1 MKGKLHKRLDRSW
14 AILYT
19 EQSPKSIIKE
29 PIKQIPLHPDDA
41 EYCMDIDDGNDIG
54 FEIITVGG
62 KDDLIGKEYARIL
75 PLDEYEYPLLQGTN
89 RLCDDIIAKRI
100 AENSTYGTDPMNHPL
115 MKEKSEMKNL
125 SPKEQAIEL
134 VAKYSRVLPMNQ
146 TTLLDHKNCALIAV
160 DKIINS
166 NPTSQLSDP
175 FLGNRTY
182 DNVNYWKD
190 VKKHIE
196 KL

>member
-1 MKGKLHKRLDRSW
+1 MKGKLK
-14 AILYT
+14 
-19 EQSPKSIIKE
+19 KSEGGWYIICIE
-29 PIKQIPLHPDDA
+29 EGDWETYYPLHKQDA
-41 EYCMDIDDGNDIG
+41 LYCLDADDGNEVRFQIV
-54 FEIITVGG
+54 TVGG
-62 KDDLIGKEYARIL
+62 KDDLIGKKFARIIS
-75 PLDEYEYPLLQGTN
+75 LDEYEYPLLQGTN
-89 RLCDDIIAKRI
+89 RLCDDIVAKRI
-100 AENSTYGTDPMNHPL
+100 AENSTYGIDPMNHPL
-115 MKEKSEMKNL
+115 MNEKSEMKNL

-134 VAKYSRVLPMNQ
+134 VAEYSRVLPMNQ

-160 DKIINS
+160 NKIINS

-190 VKKHIE
+190 VKKQIE

>member
-1 MKGKLHKRLDRSW
+1 MKGKLHKRLDKSW

-19 EQSPKSIIKE
+19 EQSPKSIFKE

-54 FEIITVGG
+54 FEIVTVGG
-62 KDDLIGKEYARIL
+62 KDDLIGKEYARII

-100 AENSTYGTDPMNHPL
+100 AENSTYGIGPMNHL
-115 MKEKSEMKNL
+115 FMNGEINNL
-125 SPKEQAIEL
+125 TPEEQAIEL
-134 VAKYSRVLPMNQ
+134 VTMYRRHLPFN
-146 TTLLDHKNCALIAV
+146 TTTDLEANGCALIAV
-160 DKIINS
+160 DVFINQLNRLPTEGYGMKYQNII
-166 NPTSQLSDP
+166 
-175 FLGNRTY
+175 
-182 DNVNYWKD
+182 NYWKQ
-190 VKKHIE
+190 VKKQIE

>member
-1 MKGKLHKRLDRSW
+1 
-14 AILYT
+14 
-19 EQSPKSIIKE
+19 
-29 PIKQIPLHPDDA
+29 
-41 EYCMDIDDGNDIG
+41 MDIDDGNDIG
-54 FEIITVGG
+54 FEIVTSYS
-62 KDDLIGKEYARIL
+62 KDDLIGTEYGRII

-100 AENSTYGTDPMNHPL
+100 SENSTYGTDHMNHPF
-115 MKEKSEMKNL
+115 MNERMEMKNL

-134 VAKYSRVLPMNQ
+134 VAEYSRVLPMNQ